1 MKKIYTT
8 LCLTMLLSLFVG
20 QNAMATSPW
29 KANSNAN
36 RISEVETTAEESENI
51 YIGHCSSNDE
61 IWPSDG
67 VSLDHDARVGIGVKL
82 TRELYK
88 DFIGTKIVGMRAGWD
103 DEGSDALFECFV
115 RTGNFTGPDLVSGKG
130 MASFGWNDIMFK
142 NPVEMPNTNELYIG
156 FYTELKKNV
165 CSIPFLYPYINY
177 DRSNCAYSHIEGD
190 TEPNGK
196 EKWINM
202 SNMWQPVAVMLI
214 IADEEGKFKN
224 LIVFGNVISEV
235 IVTKSELVPGI
246 FDITNKGTNK
256 IESLEI
262 TTTLGEETNSMEV
275 ALSNPISRDSRS
287 HFNLPIYCFG
297 SGEHTITITKVNGEP
312 AKDLYEHKVSL
323 IGIPTEVSEKYT
335 HRPVVEFYSSENAY
349 QHPVYFDEYFYPQV
363 ELFKGEMTVL
373 CQHVD
378 DQFQTGKNEA
388 LTALI
393 ELCAMDSMKVMI
405 PSSTIN
411 RSYYSACIAPVLGTP
426 FQNGII
432 LPEYN
437 VPLYEDVVA
446 KPTFAN
452 ININGEFDKETSQA
466 NITVYGHIEEGILPE
481 NEEMFLTVYLME
493 KDVESWDQMFWE
505 DKPGEVPEPKLYVH
519 KNVIREII
527 TDFWG
532 DSLKQSGG
540 DYEQKYTIDIDLEEY
555 KGENLYIMAHLN
567 RGPQNNNLN
576 RNIINSAEMDLGIE
590 SSVDNII
597 NDSQYIIR
605 LEGGKILVD
614 NQVATVYNLAGSQ
627 VLNENVAPGIY
638 IVKAIVDGNVIARKY
653 VVR

>member
-1 MKKIYTT
+1 MKKFYTT
-8 LCLTMLLSLFVG
+8 LCLTMLLSLFIG

-67 VSLDHDARVGIGVKL
+67 VSLDRDARVGIGVKL
-82 TRELYK
+82 TREMYEK
-88 DFIGTKIVGMRAGWD
+88 FIGAKIVGMRAGWD
-103 DEGSDALFECFV
+103 DEGSDALFDCFV
-115 RTGNFTGPDLVSGKG
+115 RTGSFTGPDLVSGKG

-142 NPVEMPNTNELYIG
+142 NPVEVPNTNDLYIG
-156 FYTELKKNV
+156 FYTELQKDV
-165 CSIPFLYPYINY
+165 CSIPFVYPYINY
-177 DRSNCAYSHIEGD
+177 DVLNCAYSHIEGETD
-190 TEPNGK
+190 NNGK
-196 EKWINM
+196 EKWVNM
-202 SNMWQPVAVMLI
+202 SSYWQPVAIMLI
-214 IADEEGKFKN
+214 IADEEGLFKN
-224 LIVFGNVISEV
+224 LLVFGNIETEV
-235 IVTKSELVPGI
+235 IVTKGETSSGI
-246 FDITNKGTNK
+246 FDLTNKGTND

-262 TTTLGEETNSMEV
+262 TTTLGEETNSIEV
-275 ALSNPISRDSRS
+275 ALSKPIVRDSRS
-287 HFNLPIYCFG
+287 FINMPIHCFG
-297 SGEHTITITKVNGEP
+297 AGEHTITITKVNGEA
-312 AKDLYEHKVSL
+312 AKDIYEQKVTL
-323 IGIPTEVSEKYT
+323 IGVPTEVAEKYT
-335 HRPVVEFYSSENAY
+335 HRPVVEFYSSENNY
-349 QHPVYFDEYFYPQV
+349 RHPIYFDEYFYPQV
-363 ELFKGEMTVL
+363 DLFKGELTIL
-373 CQHVD
+373 CQHLD

-388 LTALI
+388 ETAMV
-393 ELCAMDSMKVMI
+393 ELCAMDSMKVMV
-405 PSSTIN
+405 PAVAVN
-411 RSYYSACIAPVLGTP
+411 RSYYSSSIAQINGTP

-437 VPLYEDVVA
+437 VPLYEDVIA
-446 KPTFAN
+446 KPTFAD
-452 ININGEFDKETSQA
+452 INIKGEFDKETSQA
-466 NITVYGHIEEGILPE
+466 NVTVYGHIEDGIMPAGE
-481 NEEMFLTVYLME
+481 DMYLTVYLME

-532 DSLKQSGG
+532 DSLNQSSG
-540 DYEQKYTIDIDLEEY
+540 DYEQAYTIDIDLEEY

-576 RNIINSAEMDLGIE
+576 RNIINSTEMELGIE

-605 LEGGKILVD
+605 LEGGKILVN
-614 NQVATVYNLAGSQ
+614 NQVANLYNLSGSQ